1 MAERKKAQPKAQSA
15 ARAGAGGRRTARP
28 SNEPAAVKREEAAP
42 TFETWRQ
49 RLEDA
54 YISAAAA
61 RDEVEKEIARFTEML
76 KVLGTPMIDG
86 PMVHFVY
93 SNRQAHSVAVTG
105 EFTEWAGAPLPM
117 KQIGD
122 SGIFHASREFPQPV
136 RVEYKLI
143 VDGQW
148 IEDPFCPNQ
157 VDNGVGG
164 RNSFFVVGD
173 FAEPPE
179 LEERRGVAKGRVE
192 EFDFASKLLGNSRR
206 VYVYLPPTYQR
217 NPRQRFAMLLVH
229 DGGEYL
235 NRARLG
241 VVLDNLGASGDLPRL
256 IAVMVDP
263 VDRIRE
269 YHADEDY
276 ARFVEQELLPQID
289 RTYRTLTDAGS
300 RAVMG
305 ASLGGLISV
314 YLGLT
319 RPQLFSKVGGQSS
332 ALMVESGRLAE
343 LADQLGSPLSVY
355 FDVGQYEPSFIPGHQ
370 QLVPLLEARGCRC
383 FYQVVPGGHNWTS
396 WRAHLKDLLTFLWP
410 RNAAAP
416 KGRIKTVEAQHGSK

>member
-1 MAERKKAQPKAQSA
+1 MAERTKPRPKAQSA
-15 ARAGAGGRRTARP
+15 APAGAPRKQALP
-28 SNEPAAVKREEAAP
+28 QPKREEAAP

-54 YISAAAA
+54 YANAAAA
-61 RDEVEKEIARFTEML
+61 PDGIEKEATRFTEML

-93 SNRQAHSVAVTG
+93 SNRQARQVAVTG
-105 EFTEWAGAPLPM
+105 EFTEWAGAPIPM
-117 KQIGD
+117 TQIGD
-122 SGIFHASREFPQPV
+122 CGIFHASREFPKPV
-136 RVEYKLI
+136 RVEYKLV
-143 VDGQW
+143 VDGKW

-157 VDNGVGG
+157 IDNGVGG
-164 RNSFFVVGD
+164 RNSYFVVGD
-173 FAEPPE
+173 FAEPAE

-192 EFDFASKLLGNSRR
+192 EFDFTSKLLANTRR

-217 NPRQRFAMLLVH
+217 NPTQRFPVLLVH

-235 NRARLG
+235 NRAKLG
-241 VVLDNLGASGDLPRL
+241 VVLDNLGASGDIPRL

-263 VDRIRE
+263 VDRTRE
-269 YHADEDY
+269 YRADEDY

-343 LADQLGSPLSVY
+343 LANKLATPLSFY
-355 FDVGQYEPSFIPGHQ
+355 FDVGEYEPSFIPGHQ
-370 QLVPLLEARGCRC
+370 QLVPLLEAKGCRY

-410 RNAAAP
+410 RA
-416 KGRIKTVEAQHGSK
+416 TVATKARNIVEVKDAGN

>member
-1 MAERKKAQPKAQSA
+1 MAEKKKPRPKAQSA
-15 ARAGAGGRRTARP
+15 ARAGADRQP
-28 SNEPAAVKREEAAP
+28 PPLPQPKREEAAP
-42 TFETWRQ
+42 SFETWRR

-54 YISAAAA
+54 YANAAAA
-61 RDEVEKEIARFTEML
+61 RDGIEKEAAAFTGML

-93 SNRQAHSVAVTG
+93 SDRGARKVAVTG
-105 EFTEWAGAPLPM
+105 EFTEWAGAPLAM
-117 KQIGD
+117 TQIGD
-122 SGIFHASREFPQPV
+122 SGVFHASREFPKPV

-143 VDGQW
+143 VDGKW
-148 IEDPFCPNQ
+148 IEDPLCPNQ

-164 RNSFFVVGD
+164 RNSYFVVGD

-192 EFDFASKLLGNSRR
+192 EFDFTSKLLSNTRR

-217 NPRQRFAMLLVH
+217 NPKQRFPVLLVH

-235 NRARLG
+235 NRAKLG
-241 VVLDNLGASGDLPRL
+241 VVLDNLGAGGDIPRL

-276 ARFVEQELLPQID
+276 ARFVEQELLPQVD
-289 RTYRTLTDAGS
+289 RTYRTLTDAAS

-332 ALMVESGRLAE
+332 ALMVESKRLVE
-343 LADQLGSPLSVY
+343 LANQLATPLSFY
-355 FDVGQYEPSFIPGHQ
+355 FDVGEYEPSFIPGHR
-370 QLVPLLEARGCRC
+370 QLVPLLEAKGCRC

-396 WRAHLKDLLTFLWP
+396 WRAHLKELLTFLWP
-410 RNAAAP
+410 REAAVPKAP
-416 KGRIKTVEAQHGSK
+416 KKTVEAPHAGN

>member
-1 MAERKKAQPKAQSA
+1 MAERKKPRRKAQSA
-15 ARAGAGGRRTARP
+15 ARAGARRRAP
-28 SNEPAAVKREEAAP
+28 LPQPKREEAAP
-42 TFETWRQ
+42 SFETWRQ

-54 YISAAAA
+54 GANATAP
-61 RDEVEKEIARFTEML
+61 RDGIEKETARFTEML

-86 PMVHFVY
+86 PLVHFVY
-93 SNRQAHSVAVTG
+93 SNRQARQVAVTG
-105 EFTEWAGAPLPM
+105 EFTEWAGSPM
-117 KQIGD
+117 PMTQIGD
-122 SGIFHASREFPQPV
+122 CGIFHASREFPKPV

-143 VDGQW
+143 VDGKW

-164 RNSFFVVGD
+164 RNSYFVVGD
-173 FAEPPE
+173 FAEPAE

-192 EFDFASKLLGNSRR
+192 EFDFTSKLLANTRR
-206 VYVYLPPTYQR
+206 VYVYLPPNYQL
-217 NPRQRFAMLLVH
+217 NTKQRFAVLLVH

-235 NRARLG
+235 NRAKLG
-241 VVLDNLGASGDLPRL
+241 VVLDNLGASGDIPRL

-263 VDRIRE
+263 VDRTRE
-269 YHADEDY
+269 YRADEDY

-289 RTYRTLTDAGS
+289 RTYRTLTGAGS

-332 ALMVESGRLAE
+332 VLMVDSGRLAE
-343 LADQLGSPLSVY
+343 LANKLATPLSFY
-355 FDVGQYEPSFIPGHQ
+355 FDV
-370 QLVPLLEARGCRC
+370 
-383 FYQVVPGGHNWTS
+383 
-396 WRAHLKDLLTFLWP
+396 
-410 RNAAAP
+410 
-416 KGRIKTVEAQHGSK
+416 